1 MKIRHIN
8 PSVLSGGASKAVNR
22 INQSLNKKGIDSK
35 VLVQIKDSKE
45 KSIEGAFKN
54 QKIDEHFL
62 YKIRYFL
69 EKNSIRMKKFDSNF
83 SQAYYGR
90 DIIKINE
97 IDTSDIINI
106 HLINEGFINIK
117 SIKKLCSKKVVWT
130 LHDMWLFTGG
140 CYYSNGC
147 KKYENT
153 CFNCKYYLGNAEE
166 KYTTKNQKL
175 KIDILKKIDVTI
187 VTCSTWLEKCAKN
200 SKILQGKRIL
210 TIPNG
215 VDTNIYKP
223 INKKEAKK
231 YFNISDNKKVILF
244 GAMNSISDKRKGY
257 DYLKKALLN
266 LNEKNKIKN
275 CELIV
280 FGTDEIGIQ
289 KINTLTIKSMGSLRD
304 DYSLAL
310 LYSAADIFVG
320 PSLEEAFG
328 QTFIE
333 SMSCETPVLAFD
345 STGPDD
351 IITHKVDGYLA
362 KNSSVDDL
370 ELGIEWL
377 LSNND
382 ENILGINAR
391 KKVKEKFSL
400 EIIAE
405 KYFTLYKEIINK
417 KKYDTERKNEK

>member
-1 MKIRHIN
+1 MRIRHIN

-22 INQSLNKKGIDSK
+22 INQALNKKGIDSK

-69 EKNSIRMKKFDSNF
+69 EKNSIKRKKFSLNF

-90 DIIKINE
+90 DITKINE
-97 IDTSDIINI
+97 IDRSDIINI

-117 SIKKLCSKKVVWT
+117 SIKKLYSKKIVWT

-147 KKYENT
+147 KKYQNN
-153 CFNCKYYLGNAEE
+153 CFDCQYYLGNNGEN
-166 KYTTKNQKL
+166 YTTKNQKL
-175 KIDILKKIDVTI
+175 KIDILKNLDVTI
-187 VTCSTWLEKCAKN
+187 VTCSTWLEKCARS
-200 SKILQGKRIL
+200 SKILQNRRIL

-215 VDTNIYKP
+215 VDINIYKP

-231 YFNISDNKKVILF
+231 YFGISDNKKIILF

-275 CELIV
+275 CELVV
-280 FGTDEIGIQ
+280 FGTDQIGTQ
-289 KINTLTIKSMGSLRD
+289 KLNTLTIKSVGSLRD

-333 SMSCETPVLAFD
+333 SMACETPILAFD

-362 KNSSVDDL
+362 KNSSVDEL

-377 LSNND
+377 LNNNN

-405 KYFTLYKEIINK
+405 KYSTLYKEIINK
-417 KKYDTERKNEK
+417 KI